1 MAGAYN
7 LFLSHSRFSKTSS
20 LHLHLLRLLAAS
32 MIVSTNQHRRVA
44 KLVGA
49 ALTLVTLGFLLPF
62 FSGTR
67 VLLSLKPSQSQ
78 LQSPSPA
85 RPLSAGN
92 ATLGFQTIQVI
103 NLLRRHDRADTLVL
117 QSHISNLSLHITP
130 GVEISDI
137 SDNYGLPPNSNKGS
151 LKESEKACFRAHAN
165 VRMLCLL
172 FLSLLLEHSDPR
184 CC

>member
-1 MAGAYN
+1 
-7 LFLSHSRFSKTSS
+7 
-20 LHLHLLRLLAAS
+20 
-32 MIVSTNQHRRVA
+32 MIAITTQRRRVA

-49 ALTLVTLGFLLPF
+49 ALTLLTLTFLLPF
-62 FSGTR
+62 FNGTR
-67 VLLSLKPSQSQ
+67 VLLLLKPS
-78 LQSPSPA
+78 QSPSPA

-103 NLLRRHDRADTLVL
+103 NLLRRHDRADALVL
-117 QSHISNLSLHITP
+117 QSHISNISLHISP

-137 SDNYGLPPNSNKGS
+137 SNNYGLPPSSNQGS

-172 FLSLLLEHSDPR
+172 FCPCCLMSNTQIPHAANR
-184 CC
+184 CIDLAPHA